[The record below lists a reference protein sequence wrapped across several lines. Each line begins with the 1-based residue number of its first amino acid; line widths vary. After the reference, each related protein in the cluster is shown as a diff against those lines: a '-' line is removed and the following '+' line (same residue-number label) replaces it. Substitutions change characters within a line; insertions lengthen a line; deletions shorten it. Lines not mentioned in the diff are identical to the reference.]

1 MEEDAN
7 PAELSQL
14 QNFLKRYKPFLI
26 ILGILMAAIG
36 LITFTLV
43 LYTWDRGQIVKG
55 VELEIPLEE
64 LTIEEARD
72 KLEQQRNE
80 YLQRSIHFIADNK
93 NFVINMKD
101 LGFTYDYQEP
111 LQEAYLIGREGTI
124 LDKAVSKYKAS
135 FGIIKEPNYQWD
147 DLLLAEALTT
157 HSSFLNM
164 PAQDAHFLI
173 NPDNSLEII
182 PENQGKEVDLDSLAQ
197 IVKTQALKGDNSIV
211 VPFKEVKP
219 TITKKDL
226 ELVKKSDLI
235 SEYTTTFDQTLIER
249 SLNIKLAAKAID
261 GKVLKPGE
269 VFSFNNT
276 VGPRT
281 EEAGYQTAMIIEG
294 NTFVPGLGGGVCQV
308 SSTLYNAVCLAAPA
322 LSVVERSPHS
332 LPVKYVP
339 LGQDATVAY
348 PNLDFKFQNFS
359 EGYLLIRSIVNSN
372 TLTFRI
378 YGKPKELS

>member
-7 PAELSQL
+7 PAELSQT

-26 ILGILMAAIG
+26 TFGILMAAIV
-36 LITFTLV
+36 LITLTLV
-43 LYTWDRGQIVKG
+43 IYTWDRGQIAKG
-55 VELEIPLEE
+55 VELEIPLGQ
-64 LTIEEARD
+64 LTIEEARQ

-80 YLQRSIHFIADNK
+80 YYQRSVHFIADDK
-93 NFVINMKD
+93 SFVINIKD
-101 LGFTYDYQEP
+101 LGFTYDYHEP

-124 LDKAVSKYKAS
+124 FDKAVDKYKAS
-135 FGIIKEPNYQWD
+135 FGIKKEPNYQWD
-147 DLLLAEALTT
+147 DFVLAEALTT
-157 HSSFLNM
+157 HSSFLNK

-173 NPDNSLEII
+173 KPDNSLDII
-182 PENQGKEVDLDSLAQ
+182 PENQGKVVDLDSLIL
-197 IVKTQALKGDNSIV
+197 IVKTQALNGDNSIG
-211 VPFKEVKP
+211 VPFKEVMP
-219 TITKKDL
+219 SITKKDL
-226 ELVKKSDLI
+226 ELVIKSDLI
-235 SEYTTTFDQTLIER
+235 SEYTTTFDQNLIER
-249 SLNIKLAAKAID
+249 SLNIKIAAKAID
-261 GKVLKPGE
+261 GKVLKLGE

-308 SSTLYNAVCLAAPA
+308 SSTLYNAVRLAAPS

-348 PNLDFKFQNFS
+348 PNLDFKFKNS
-359 EGYLLIRSIVNSN
+359 SDGYLLIRSIVNGN

-378 YGKPKELS
+378 YGKAK

>member
-7 PAELSQL
+7 PAELSRL
-14 QNFLKRYKPFLI
+14 QDFLKRYKIVLI
-26 ILGILMAAIG
+26 TFGILMAAIV
-36 LITFTLV
+36 LMTLTLV
-43 LYTWDRGQIVKG
+43 IYTWDRGKIVKG

-80 YLQRSIHFIADNK
+80 YFQRSVHFIADDK

-101 LGFTYDYQEP
+101 LGFTYDYQKP

-135 FGIIKEPNYQWD
+135 FGIIKELNYQWD
-147 DLLLAEALTT
+147 DLLLAEVLTT
-157 HSSFLNM
+157 HSSSLNL

-173 NPDNSLEII
+173 KPDNSLEII

-197 IVKTQALKGDNSIV
+197 MVKTQALKGDNSIV

-219 TITKKDL
+219 SITKKNL
-226 ELVKKSDLI
+226 EQVKKSDLI

-294 NTFVPGLGGGVCQV
+294 NIFVPGLGGGVCQV
-308 SSTLYNAVCLAAPA
+308 SSTLYNAVRLAAPA

-348 PNLDFKFQNFS
+348 PNLDFKFQNLS

-378 YGKPKELS
+378 YGKAK